1 MHGYRAI
8 LIKQPSDLY
17 VKSQKKGTEGGGS
30 SFLDAVDDALAAYSD
45 NRAVHL
51 NSLKI
56 TVPRICGENVPASRV
71 TPWLRFASQ
80 RLVGAF
86 YLCVYYQPKSP
97 RVNHKDDELE
107 LPPCEGAT
115 KIELQLGLRFLL
127 RIPPAGTFAVLADLE
142 IHLATMEG
150 RELNVLVS
158 SQCPRSRNLK
168 LVVKLLAASDVAV
181 RSATLRSLMFHVRNT
196 RRLDIAAPMLEILD
210 ASKVDHAQIAAPN
223 LAEVVLSATKNV
235 VFADTRRH
243 LRRLAVT
250 VRQWSA
256 MAPLMRRFDSLRTLC
271 LQTPR
276 VWTISSFLSRFM
288 SMNHLMHWL
297 MLFYCWLICQ

>member
-1 MHGYRAI
+1 MRGERPR
-8 LIKQPSDLY
+8 QPR
-17 VKSQKKGTEGGGS
+17 
-30 SFLDAVDDALAAYSD
+30 
-45 NRAVHL
+45 RAV
-51 NSLKI
+51 
-56 TVPRICGENVPASRV
+56 AA
-71 TPWLRFASQ
+71 F
-80 RLVGAF
+80 RLF
-86 YLCVYYQPKSP
+86 VYYQPKSP
-97 RVNHKDDELE
+97 RVNREDDELE

-115 KIELQLGLRFLL
+115 KIELQLGSRFLL
-127 RIPPAGTFAVLADLE
+127 RIPPAGTFAALADLE

-158 SQCPRSRNLK
+158 SQCPRLLNLK
-168 LVVKLLAASDVAV
+168 LVVNLLAASDVAV
-181 RSATLRSLMFHVRNT
+181 RSPMLRSLIFHVRNT
-196 RRLDIAAPMLEILD
+196 RRLDMAAPMLEILD
-210 ASKVDHAQIAAPN
+210 LSKVDHAQIAAPN
-223 LAEVVLSATKNV
+223 LAEVVLSATNV

-256 MAPLMRRFDSLRTLC
+256 MAPLMRRFDSVKTLC

-297 MLFYCWLICQ
+297 MLFFLLLVDLSGNTRVQDILGWREQCSEV